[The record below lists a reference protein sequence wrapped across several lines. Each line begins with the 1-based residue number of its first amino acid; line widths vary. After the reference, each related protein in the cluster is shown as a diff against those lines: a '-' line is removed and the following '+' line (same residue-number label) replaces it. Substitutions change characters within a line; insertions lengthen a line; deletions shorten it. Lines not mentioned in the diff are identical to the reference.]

1 MRRCQDRGGG
11 VLNISIQPASNE
23 DLDEIYRLEL
33 ECFGEDAYPRFLLKY
48 LLDNRDSI
56 FLKASIDN
64 LLVGFIAG
72 LCSGDSCTLYTI
84 DVKKEFRRRGVGSM
98 LLEAFEKR
106 ALEKNVKK
114 IILQVEVSNTPAINL
129 YLKKGYKIT
138 RRIRNYYGLGRD
150 AYEACKTIWVGENI
164 SKSSIIFYRDDFED
178 R

>member
-1 MRRCQDRGGG
+1 MS
-11 VLNISIQPASNE
+11 LSIQPASNE
-23 DLDEIYRLEL
+23 DLDELYELEL

-48 LLDNRDSI
+48 LLDNCDSI
-56 FLKASIDN
+56 FLKASIGN

-72 LCSGDSCTLYTI
+72 LCSRDSCTLYTI

-98 LLEAFEKR
+98 LLEAFEKK
-106 ALEKNVKK
+106 ALEKKVKK

-150 AYEACKTIWVGENI
+150 AYEACKTI
-164 SKSSIIFYRDDFED
+164 
-178 R
+178 